1 MARWRGGSTRWVV
14 PTALTA
20 FLAIAWLARSF
31 DLDTGELLDFLVTS
45 LFFVIGLALLAALAV
60 AVIRLVRGRPGTRG
74 GERRRRRSP
83 GATED
88 P

>member
-45 LFFVIGLALLAALAV
+45 LFFVVGLALLAGLA
-60 AVIRLVRGRPGTRG
+60 AGLIRLVRGRSGTGG
-74 GERRRRRSP
+74 GERRRARSP

-88 P
+88 R